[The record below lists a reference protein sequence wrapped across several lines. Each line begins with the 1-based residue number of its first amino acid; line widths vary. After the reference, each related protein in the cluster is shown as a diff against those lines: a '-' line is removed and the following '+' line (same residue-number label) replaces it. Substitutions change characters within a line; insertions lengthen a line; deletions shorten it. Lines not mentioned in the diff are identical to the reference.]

1 MRNRLLIAALI
12 ALLFAAACTPAPG
25 STANPATR
33 VPATVGVTIVVPAT
47 NIPVTTVPTTVAG
60 GDTPWLKVYFT
71 DPNPPD
77 QVDNGI
83 DRFVV
88 PVLNA
93 AKQTID
99 ETSFDFTL
107 PSVTN
112 ALIAAKK
119 RGVRVRV
126 VLDLVNGSH
135 ELKASESAGREAFDA
150 LKALQDAGVPVVDGG
165 RSNGLMHN
173 KMIIVDGATLFMG
186 SWNASYNDTFRNNN
200 NLLQITSQ
208 KLIAN
213 YQAKFDELFVDKRFG
228 TKAIVKALTPKM
240 TLDGTDVE
248 NYFSPPDQVMDKLI
262 AEINK
267 AQKSIR
273 FMAFTYT
280 YPALSSAMIAR
291 AKAGVKVEG
300 VIENR
305 GASNGAL
312 VPLFCANLPV
322 RTDGNKYTM
331 HHKVIIIDDQVV
343 ITGSFNFTATADNA
357 NDDNVL
363 IIRSPAVAALYNQE
377 YAKVYG
383 IGKTPDIPSTSC
395 KAS

>member
-1 MRNRLLIAALI
+1 MRNRLLIAV
-12 ALLFAAACTPAPG
+12 LFTLVLASACTPKPAPT
-25 STANPATR
+25 S
-33 VPATVGVTIVVPAT
+33 VPATVAPTRATATAVPPTQVAAT
-47 NIPVTTVPTTVAG
+47 TPPSTGGTTS
-60 GDTPWLKVYFT
+60 WLKVYFT
-71 DPNPPD
+71 NPDPPD

-83 DRFVV
+83 DKYVV

-99 ETSFDFTL
+99 QASFDFSL
-107 PSVTN
+107 PSVTA
-112 ALIAAKK
+112 ALIAAQK
-119 RGVRVRV
+119 RGVRVRI

-135 ELKASESAGREAFDA
+135 EIKASESAGREAFDA
-150 LKALQDAGVPVVDGG
+150 LKALQDAGITVVDGG

-173 KMIIVDGATLFMG
+173 KMIIVDGTTLFMG

-213 YQAKFDELFVDKRFG
+213 YQAKFDELYVDKHFG
-228 TKAIVKALTPKM
+228 TKAKVQALTPKM

-248 NYFSPPDQVMDKLI
+248 NYFSPPDEVMQKLV
-262 AEINK
+262 AEVNK
-267 AQKSIR
+267 AQKSIK

-280 YPALSSAMIAR
+280 HQDLSAAMIAR
-291 AKAGVKVEG
+291 AKAGVTVEG

-331 HHKVIIIDDQVV
+331 HHKVIIIDDSTV
-343 ITGSFNFTATADNA
+343 ITGSFNFTNTADNA
-357 NDDNVL
+357 NDDNIL
-363 IIRSPAVAALYNQE
+363 IIRNPIVAALYLQE
-377 YAKVYG
+377 FAKVYG
-383 IGKTPDIPSTSC
+383 AGKVPSAAALTC
-395 KAS
+395 KAG